1 MPSRRPAGGGSSS
14 RKTRMALPS
23 SAELRSPLEQLGSV
37 YGFSATQTN
46 AISNITKVENPFQG
60 LPTAPITGE
69 FGEFKEIIGLKD
81 VMKYYDKTQS
91 GYDYNNMA
99 GLPAELSYQRQWEDV
114 TESEDNPSIPGSYG
128 AQNDEDES
136 PAPLTVVPTSTTNID
151 RPRTV
156 AAGYDEDEEKITVVF
171 RDGTFYN
178 YYEVSPT
185 EWAAFKARVSK
196 GQYIYKYL
204 DFKPRGPADVSQISA
219 TARKAFYKF
228 SRGAQVH
235 YGKRY
240 GSTKAGKT
248 SLSPKKL
255 RPLK

>member
-1 MPSRRPAGGGSSS
+1 MPSRRPAGGGNAS
-14 RKTRMALPS
+14 RKTRQATPS
-23 SAELRSPLEQLGSV
+23 SAELRSPLEQLGSM
-37 YGFSATQTN
+37 YGFGPRQT
-46 AISNITKVENPFQG
+46 AGLAKITGVENPFQSA
-60 LPTAPITGE
+60 PTASSTGE
-69 FGEFKEIIGLKD
+69 FGEFKEIIGMKDVLKD
-81 VMKYYDKTQS
+81 YDVT
-91 GYDYNNMA
+91 GAYYNNMA
-99 GLPAELSYQRQWEDV
+99 GLPAELSYKRQWEDV
-114 TESEDNPSIPGSYG
+114 TEGVDNPSIPGSYG
-128 AQNDEDES
+128 TQLDEDTQ

-156 AAGYDEDEEKITVVF
+156 AAGYDEEEEKITVVF

-178 YYEVSPT
+178 YYEVTPS
-185 EWAAFKARVSK
+185 EWTAFKARVSK

-204 DFKPRGPADVSQISA
+204 DFKPRGPADVSSISA

-228 SRGAQVH
+228 SRGAQLH

-240 GSTKAGKT
+240 GTTKGGKT